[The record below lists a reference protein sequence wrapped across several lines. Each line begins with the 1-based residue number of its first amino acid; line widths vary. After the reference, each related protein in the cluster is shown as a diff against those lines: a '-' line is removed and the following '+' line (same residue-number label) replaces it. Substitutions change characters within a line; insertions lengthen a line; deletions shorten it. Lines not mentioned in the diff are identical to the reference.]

1 MNRIRIK
8 RNDGDKKVTIP
19 IATDFDESLGR
30 EQLVALYER
39 SEMQDNI
46 NIIQDFE
53 TTRYKPDNLINPN
66 NRIYYQIG
74 FMTQDQP
81 TGLIT
86 DYVPDYTTV
95 GITHLDVNRRKS
107 NFTKSFFKFDFYDT
121 PNLQQQRLYFSI
133 VNPANNGMNFADMPC
148 PGAPQNLG
156 CLAII
161 DDDPTSINYDPVAW
175 RNANIEDMTSGGV
188 PNILAPFWGPYF
200 YEKLEGSLFEF
211 AAIGKKSENY
221 YIQWLKNRDLVKYNV
236 FYMTCKFFNAE
247 TGKTHKFI
255 NKPQPVNGFN
265 LSSPDYY
272 YYQIIFNPIKYTYV
286 INEFDTS
293 LYATTNGIGP
303 QVGDAPGIT
312 AINFYEYLNP

>member
-1 MNRIRIK
+1 MTVNRIRIK

-39 SEMQDNI
+39 SEMQDNV

-74 FMTQDQP
+74 FMTQAQP

-121 PNLQQQRLYFSI
+121 PNPQQQRLYFSI
-133 VNPANNGMNFADMPC
+133 VNPANNGMNFADLPI
-148 PGAPQNLG
+148 PGLG
-156 CLAII
+156 ELAEI
-161 DDDPTSINYDPVAW
+161 DNDPTSINYDSVAW
-175 RNANIEDMTSGGV
+175 RNAQIVDMTSGGLGV
-188 PNILAPFWGPYF
+188 GPYY

-255 NKPQPVNGFN
+255 NKPQPTNGFN

-293 LYATTNGIGP
+293 LYAATNGIGP

>member
-1 MNRIRIK
+1 
-8 RNDGDKKVTIP
+8 
-19 IATDFDESLGR
+19 
-30 EQLVALYER
+30 
-39 SEMQDNI
+39 
-46 NIIQDFE
+46 
-53 TTRYKPDNLINPN
+53 
-66 NRIYYQIG
+66 
-74 FMTQDQP
+74 
-81 TGLIT
+81 
-86 DYVPDYTTV
+86 
-95 GITHLDVNRRKS
+95 
-107 NFTKSFFKFDFYDT
+107 
-121 PNLQQQRLYFSI
+121 
-133 VNPANNGMNFADMPC
+133 MNFAEMPC

-161 DDDPTSINYDPVAW
+161 DNDPTSINYDPVAW
-175 RNANIEDMTSGGV
+175 RDANIEDMTSGGV
-188 PNILAPFWGPYF
+188 PNSSAPLWGPY
-200 YEKLEGSLFEF
+200 YYKKLEGSLFEF

-236 FYMTCKFFNAE
+236 FYMTCKFFNAG

-293 LYATTNGIGP
+293 LYAATNGIGP